1 MNEERSNTE
10 YFVKAE
16 FEERF
21 RSMKS
26 EMEMRQGE
34 LMEAQETIRKLEDQ
48 LRETQVAKDELEK
61 QQRELHEMMQR
72 LEESKNLEAEERA
85 RLESEIY
92 QKRNEVKDYT
102 SLFRMLRV
110 FSKLY
115 LYIHEQLNN
124 LL

>member
-1 MNEERSNTE
+1 
-10 YFVKAE
+10 
-16 FEERF
+16 
-21 RSMKS
+21 MKS

-34 LMEAQETIRKLEDQ
+34 LIEAQDTIRKLEDQ

-92 QKRNEVKDYT
+92 QKRNEVGFSFFSENYKILLKILLFV
-102 SLFRMLRV
+102 SLRHYNCLLQNPYRKFI
-110 FSKLY
+110 FKL
-115 LYIHEQLNN
+115 LKGL
-124 LL
+124 